1 VNLSRF
7 DTLLT
12 RLVLVAAISVAA
24 SMALVF
30 FVLQVQR
37 EASRANPPEPFQR
50 IETAL
55 KTLDGRAWPQTVSDA
70 ELKALHLKAYSVTS
84 TPQFEVPG
92 LRLEMLL
99 EHEPGRLQ
107 PEGGQPG
114 LWPRPPGEGGEHRFG
129 NGPPRDWE
137 LAFSIELEDGRWAN
151 LTFQRLQPPGS
162 VMRFVAPLLIFVLMV
177 LIAAWTARSAIRPL
191 RKMAASADILA
202 SDLSFSPI
210 DERGPSDVRLTLQRF
225 NRMGQRLEKTVE
237 SQRQLLAAI
246 GHDLR
251 TPITSLRLK
260 IEMLSDPAEQE
271 RLLRAVTELERITE
285 AALMAAAAGRSTG
298 KPERLDIV
306 SLVESLH
313 EDLTELGLPVDFRV
327 PDETPIVRGNGD
339 ELIRALRNILE
350 NAVRYGHRARTLLEA
365 GPQSV
370 RIHVEDDG
378 PGIPESDMASVFEPL
393 VRLEQSRNRDTG
405 GHGLGLHIARS
416 IIEAHGGSIR
426 LANRPGGGL
435 IVIVTLPRED

>member
-1 VNLSRF
+1 MNLSRF

-12 RLVLVAAISVAA
+12 RLVLVAAISVVA

-37 EASRANPPEPFQR
+37 EASRTNSPHPFQR

-55 KTLDGRAWPQTVSDA
+55 ETLDGRAWPEAVSDA
-70 ELKALHLKAYSVTS
+70 ELKALHLKTYSVTAA
-84 TPQFEVPG
+84 PQFEIPG
-92 LRLEMLL
+92 ARLEMLL
-99 EHEPGRLQ
+99 EREPGRPQ
-107 PEGGQPG
+107 PEAGQPG
-114 LWPRPPGEGGEHRFG
+114 PWPGPPPEGSEPRLG
-129 NGPPRDWE
+129 NGFGPDRE
-137 LAFSIELEDGRWAN
+137 IAFSIELEDGRWAN
-151 LTFQRLQPPGS
+151 FAFRRSQPPGGI
-162 VMRFVAPLLIFVLMV
+162 MRIVAPLLIFVLMV
-177 LIAAWTARSAIRPL
+177 MIAAWTARSAIRPL

-313 EDLTELGLPVDFRV
+313 EDLAELNQPVDFRV
-327 PDETPIVRGNGD
+327 PDEMPIVRGNSD

-350 NAVRYGHRARTLLEA
+350 NAVRYGHRASTSLEA

-416 IIEAHGGSIR
+416 IIEAHGGSIS
-426 LANRPGGGL
+426 LANRPEGGL
-435 IVIVTLPRED
+435 IATVTLPRED